1 MSALSA
7 HRARPGRKAGWWS
20 RAARRRSCN
29 WLGTS
34 AGSIS
39 TRPAASGS
47 PTSACSPTPD
57 ACSSAPD
64 DALWY
69 ENSVP
74 FCCSQ
79 LGTASTAKS
88 SCPTVPPSHRP
99 TTGKPS
105 APARARSEARRARAA
120 RRGGAEAGALHP
132 ARGRHRLAPQLT
144 ALRPLR
150 RRAAGVAQ
158 KATPGVGCSLDPSP
172 AAPSPGRLTAHGA
185 LGCSPPPPRVP
196 RRHACPCLDAL
207 CASRARVS
215 GTDGAATA
223 PAVAAPP
230 PRRARCRRRRRRR
243 LLAVSPSVWCVV
255 RACARSARQRPHPSR
270 ARPRRRRPRR
280 RPRPRR
286 RGCGDSW
293 RQSESG
299 RLSSVEPSGG
309 GNDGSESQR
318 RTWPKN
324 HDRTT
329 TTRTR
334 LTRRTWPGLQPTPP
348 LRGGARSKERN

>member
-1 MSALSA
+1 MLFT
-7 HRARPGRKAGWWS
+7 ARDGLCGKEKSPHHH
-20 RAARRRSCN
+20 
-29 WLGTS
+29 L
-34 AGSIS
+34 
-39 TRPAASGS
+39 P
-47 PTSACSPTPD
+47 PTSLP
-57 ACSSAPD
+57 
-64 DALWY
+64 
-69 ENSVP
+69 
-74 FCCSQ
+74 
-79 LGTASTAKS
+79 
-88 SCPTVPPSHRP
+88 P
-99 TTGKPS
+99 TTANLRLQSKPS

-243 LLAVSPSVWCVV
+243 LLAVSPSP
-255 RACARSARQRPHPSR
+255 RAATHAPCPDARALQRQSAR
-270 ARPRRRRPRR
+270 
-280 RPRPRR
+280 
-286 RGCGDSW
+286 
-293 RQSESG
+293 
-299 RLSSVEPSGG
+299 
-309 GNDGSESQR
+309 
-318 RTWPKN
+318 
-324 HDRTT
+324 
-329 TTRTR
+329 
-334 LTRRTWPGLQPTPP
+334 
-348 LRGGARSKERN
+348 

>member
-1 MSALSA
+1 MIDTYCPVLLFT
-7 HRARPGRKAGWWS
+7 ARDGLCGKVKLAP
-20 RAARRRSCN
+20 
-29 WLGTS
+29 
-34 AGSIS
+34 
-39 TRPAASGS
+39 P
-47 PTSACSPTPD
+47 PTY
-57 ACSSAPD
+57 
-64 DALWY
+64 L
-69 ENSVP
+69 
-74 FCCSQ
+74 
-79 LGTASTAKS
+79 
-88 SCPTVPPSHRP
+88 PPSHH
-99 TTGKPS
+99 GKPS

-243 LLAVSPSVWCVV
+243 LLAVSPSPRAATHAPCPDGRALRRALQRQSARLSQTEQRPRQRSLLRPSVARAARALPPPPPPPPPPRRLSLRVVCGARV
-255 RACARSARQRPHPSR
+255 RARTAHGSVPTPTLRHARTARCAPPPHP
-270 ARPRRRRPRR
+270 AP
-280 RPRPRR
+280 
-286 RGCGDSW
+286 
-293 RQSESG
+293 
-299 RLSSVEPSGG
+299 LPS
-309 GNDGSESQR
+309 
-318 RTWPKN
+318 
-324 HDRTT
+324 
-329 TTRTR
+329 
-334 LTRRTWPGLQPTPP
+334 TPF
-348 LRGGARSKERN
+348 LE